1 MAAPWDRLLRESS
14 KAYAAF
20 CIYRDLGPRR
30 SMDEAS
36 RIYHGKAPPLGNAPP
51 TGRRPEASGQI
62 RRWAERW
69 NWAARARAWDQE
81 LERLKQKK
89 QLDAVEE
96 MTERHVKEAHM
107 LQSKAVERLRQLRP
121 EELKPRETLNY
132 LIEAAKLERLAR
144 GEATERVAEEHHFPD
159 VGELTDDELANI
171 VANGRELPPSGGP
184 GVASPADGP
193 EKPV

>member
-1 MAAPWDRLLRESS
+1 MALPWDRLPGESS

-30 SMDEAS
+30 SIDEAS
-36 RIYHGKAPPLGNAPP
+36 RIYHGKTPPLGNSAP

-62 RRWAERW
+62 RHWAQRW
-69 NWAARARAWDQE
+69 NWIVRAEAWDQD
-81 LERLKQKK
+81 LERLKRKK
-89 QLDAVEE
+89 QIDAVEE
-96 MTERHVKEAHM
+96 MTERHAKEALM
-107 LQSKAVERLRQLRP
+107 LQNKAVERLRQLRP
-121 EELKPRETLNY
+121 EELNPRETLNF

-144 GEATERVAEEHHFPD
+144 GEPTERVAEEHSFPD
-159 VGELTDDELANI
+159 VKELTDDELANI
-171 VANGRELPPSGGP
+171 VGSGRGLPPSGGP